1 MHNIKRFCWINLY
14 SILPKIKL
22 MDSHER
28 IFQILYKEDEVT
40 WQSLLYELV
49 KKEGM
54 NPWDINISLLTRKY
68 IDIIKT
74 LKELDFRISGKVL
87 LAAAILLKMKSNRLL
102 NEDLSEFDRLLRQEE
117 EELAEELD
125 LEEQQQYQLGEKP
138 ILIPR
143 TPQPRKRKVSIFDL
157 VNALEKALEVKQ
169 RRVLNSIPPMSVRIP
184 ERKRDIT
191 EVIKEVYSR
200 IKSFFIIN
208 SQKRLTFTQL
218 VPSQRKEDK
227 IFTFIPLLHLT
238 NQRKVNL
245 EQKEHFGEIE
255 IMLNAQKEADKE
267 LGAEI

>member
-1 MHNIKRFCWINLY
+1 M
-14 SILPKIKL
+14 L

-54 NPWDINISLLTRKY
+54 NPWDINISLLTKKY
-68 IDIIKT
+68 IDTIKK

-102 NEDLSEFDRLLRQEE
+102 NEDISEFDRLITEE
-117 EELAEELD
+117 EELVEELD
-125 LEEQQQYQLGEKP
+125 LEEQQQYKPGERP

-169 RRVLNSIPPMSVRIP
+169 RRVLNSIPPMDVKIP

-191 EVIKEVYSR
+191 EVIREVYSR
-200 IKSFFIIN
+200 IKSFFMIN
-208 SQKRLTFTQL
+208 SQKKLTFTQL
-218 VPSQRKEDK
+218 VPSQKKEDK

-255 IMLNAQKEADKE
+255 IMLNTQKETDN
-267 LGAEI
+267 

>member
-1 MHNIKRFCWINLY
+1 MPIKM
-14 SILPKIKL
+14 L

-28 IFQILYKEDEVT
+28 IFQILYNEDEVT

-54 NPWDINISLLTRKY
+54 DPWDINISLLTKKY
-68 IDIIKT
+68 INTIKK

-102 NEDLSEFDRLLRQEE
+102 NEDLSEFDRLLTQEE
-117 EELAEELD
+117 EVVEELG
-125 LEEQQQYQLGEKP
+125 LEEQQQYKLGEKP

-169 RRVLNSIPPMSVRIP
+169 RRVLNSIPPMNVKMP

-191 EVIKEVYSR
+191 EVIREVYSR
-200 IKSFFIIN
+200 INSFFMIN
-208 SQKRLTFTQL
+208 SQKKLTFTQL
-218 VPSQRKEDK
+218 VPSQKKEDK

-255 IMLNAQKEADKE
+255 IMLNTQKEVDKE
-267 LGAEI
+267 LGTET

>member
-1 MHNIKRFCWINLY
+1 MPIKM
-14 SILPKIKL
+14 L

-54 NPWDINISLLTRKY
+54 NPWDINISLLTKKY
-68 IDIIKT
+68 IDTIKK

-102 NEDLSEFDRLLRQEE
+102 NEDISEFDRLITEE
-117 EELAEELD
+117 EELVEELD
-125 LEEQQQYQLGEKP
+125 LEEQQQYKPGERP

-169 RRVLNSIPPMSVRIP
+169 RRVLNSIPPMDVKIP

-191 EVIKEVYSR
+191 EVIREVYSR
-200 IKSFFIIN
+200 IKSFFMIN
-208 SQKRLTFTQL
+208 SQKKLTFTQL
-218 VPSQRKEDK
+218 VPSQKKEDK

-255 IMLNAQKEADKE
+255 IMLNAKKEVDEE
-267 LGAEI
+267 LGTET

>member
-1 MHNIKRFCWINLY
+1 MSMPIKMM
-14 SILPKIKL
+14 

-28 IFQILYKEDEVT
+28 IFQILYEEDEVT

-54 NPWDINISLLTRKY
+54 NPWDINISLLTKNY
-68 IDIIKT
+68 ISTIKK

-102 NEDLSEFDRLLRQEE
+102 NEDLSEFDRLLTQE

-125 LEEQQQYQLGEKP
+125 LEEQQYHLGEKP

-169 RRVLNSIPPMSVRIP
+169 RRVLNSIPPMSVKIP

-200 IKSFFIIN
+200 IKSFFIID
-208 SQKRLTFTQL
+208 SQKRLTFSQL
-218 VPSQRKEDK
+218 VPSQKKEDK

-255 IMLNAQKEADKE
+255 IMMNTEKEVDKE
-267 LGAEI
+267 LGTEA

>member
-1 MHNIKRFCWINLY
+1 MPIKM
-14 SILPKIKL
+14 L

-54 NPWDINISLLTRKY
+54 NPWDINISLLTKKY
-68 IDIIKT
+68 IDTIKK

-102 NEDLSEFDRLLRQEE
+102 NEDISEFDRLITEE
-117 EELAEELD
+117 EELVEELD
-125 LEEQQQYQLGEKP
+125 LEEQQQYKPGERP

-169 RRVLNSIPPMSVRIP
+169 RRVLNSIPPMDVKIP

-191 EVIKEVYSR
+191 EVIREVYSR
-200 IKSFFIIN
+200 IKSFFMIN
-208 SQKRLTFTQL
+208 SQKKLTFTQL
-218 VPSQRKEDK
+218 VPSQKKEDK

-255 IMLNAQKEADKE
+255 IMLNTQKETDN
-267 LGAEI
+267 

>member
-1 MHNIKRFCWINLY
+1 MPIKM
-14 SILPKIKL
+14 L

-54 NPWDINISLLTRKY
+54 NPWDINISLLTKKY
-68 IDIIKT
+68 IDTIKK

-102 NEDLSEFDRLLRQEE
+102 NEDISEFDRLITEE
-117 EELAEELD
+117 EELVEELD
-125 LEEQQQYQLGEKP
+125 LEEQQQYKPGERP

-169 RRVLNSIPPMSVRIP
+169 RRVLNSIPPMDVNIP

-191 EVIKEVYSR
+191 EVIREVYSR
-200 IKSFFIIN
+200 IKSFFMIN
-208 SQKRLTFTQL
+208 SQKKLTFTQL
-218 VPSQRKEDK
+218 VPSQKKEDK

-255 IMLNAQKEADKE
+255 IMLNTQKETDN
-267 LGAEI
+267 

>member
-1 MHNIKRFCWINLY
+1 MPIKM
-14 SILPKIKL
+14 P

-54 NPWDINISLLTRKY
+54 NPWDIDISLLTKKY
-68 IDIIKT
+68 IDIIKK

-102 NEDLSEFDRLLRQEE
+102 NEDLSEFDRLLTQEE
-117 EELAEELD
+117 ELIEELE
-125 LEEQQQYQLGEKP
+125 LEERQQYQLGERP
-138 ILIPR
+138 VLIPK

-169 RRVLNSIPPMSVRIP
+169 RRVLNSIPPMSVKIP

-191 EVIKEVYSR
+191 EVIREVYSR
-200 IKSFFIIN
+200 IKSFFMIN
-208 SQKRLTFTQL
+208 SQKKLTFTQL
-218 VPSQRKEDK
+218 VPSQKKEDK

-255 IMLNAQKEADKE
+255 IMMNTEKEVDKE
-267 LGAEI
+267 LGAEA

>member
-1 MHNIKRFCWINLY
+1 M
-14 SILPKIKL
+14 L

-54 NPWDINISLLTRKY
+54 NPWDINISLLTKKY
-68 IDIIKT
+68 IDTIKK

-102 NEDLSEFDRLLRQEE
+102 NEDLSEFDRLLTQEE
-117 EELAEELD
+117 DLVEELE
-125 LEEQQQYQLGEKP
+125 LEEQQHYNLGEMP

-143 TPQPRKRKVSIFDL
+143 TPQPRKRKVSMFDL

-169 RRVLNSIPPMSVRIP
+169 RRVLNSIPPMSVKIP

-200 IKSFFIIN
+200 IKAFFMIN
-208 SQKRLTFTQL
+208 SQKRLTFSQL
-218 VPSQRKEDK
+218 VPSQKKEDK

-255 IMLNAQKEADKE
+255 IMLNTQKEVDKE
-267 LGAEI
+267 LGAET

>member
-1 MHNIKRFCWINLY
+1 MPIKM
-14 SILPKIKL
+14 L

-54 NPWDINISLLTRKY
+54 NPWDINISLLTKEY
-68 IDIIKT
+68 IDTIKK

-102 NEDLSEFDRLLRQEE
+102 NEDLSEFDRLLTQEE
-117 EELAEELD
+117 ELVEELD
-125 LEEQQQYQLGEKP
+125 LEEQQQYKLWEKP
-138 ILIPR
+138 VLIPR

-200 IKSFFIIN
+200 IKSFFMIN

-218 VPSQRKEDK
+218 VPSQKKEDK

-255 IMLNAQKEADKE
+255 IMLNTEKNIDKE
-267 LGAEI
+267 LGEAG